1 MTRILAI
8 EPNPEREA
16 LLRRLVRD
24 AVRADITLVNST
36 KAALTAIDVRRPD
49 LILASTLIAP
59 NDERELVTYLRD
71 TATLRHVPILT
82 IPPVVSDVRE
92 PEPTG
97 LLARLRRRRPAPPAP
112 MYDFGAIA
120 TRIEESIAQSG
131 VAIAAAAEADAA
143 PIIVPPAPQTTAG
156 EPLSICR
163 DMESLRERAMRWEH
177 AQLSWLS
184 GVNAPWG
191 ITLRLINLS
200 STGLLVETGARL
212 VPGTMTTFRLWGPE
226 RDVTVPARIVRSDV
240 ASVDSIA
247 VKYHAAAVFEYA
259 FDTLMPVSAAPVD
272 AESQLAQL
280 VDIVCEKSASGVGAA
295 DLRAEFE
302 AGVMKLVTA
311 RDIRLRDVPVV
322 ENDGRESVYFT
333 IAGTSSPAVLQV
345 TFDANYQ
352 PSAEE
357 FDALKAAAAAAARIV
372 PVTATARQ
380 VALIMRP
387 AQPRLIAP
395 LRLVL
400 PAPESS
406 LELRPTA

>member
-8 EPNPEREA
+8 EPNPERGA

-24 AVRADITLVNST
+24 AVRADVTLVTST
-36 KAALTAIDVRRPD
+36 KAALTAIDAHRPD

-59 NDERELVTYLRD
+59 NDERELVTHLRD

-82 IPPVVSDVRE
+82 IPPVVSDMRE

-97 LLARLRRRRPAPPAP
+97 LLARLRRRRPAPSAP

-143 PIIVPPAPQTTAG
+143 PVVVPPAPQTTAA

-163 DMESLRERAMRWEH
+163 DLDSLRERAMRWEH

-212 VPGTMTTFRLWGPE
+212 VPGAMTTFRLWGPE
-226 RDVTVPARIVRSDV
+226 RDVTVPARIVRSEV
-240 ASVDSIA
+240 ASVDSIG

-259 FDTLMPVSAAPVD
+259 FDTLMPVNGAPVD
-272 AESQLAQL
+272 AESQIAQL
-280 VDIVCEKSASGVGAA
+280 VDIVCEKSTSGVSAA

-311 RDIRLRDVPVV
+311 RDVRLRDVPVV

-345 TFDANYQ
+345 TFDADYQ

-372 PVTATARQ
+372 PVTDTARQ